1 MPGKLPGL
9 PPRLLPSAYSISE
22 KSLFLL
28 LPTGWK
34 WVRLTR
40 ILVYFP
46 EIYYMTTTTKTQLSY
61 KPQFC
66 NEQVKN
72 DLFLYLDSYMHAHD
86 SIILNS
92 QKMEATQTSS
102 DSRTGK
108 RNVIYPWTLFSN
120 TKEQSTTTWRSLKK
134 HYPQWKK
141 ANSIAYR
148 TLFRLHEMSRKGT

>member
-1 MPGKLPGL
+1 MPGKLLGL

-22 KSLFLL
+22 KSLFSL

-34 WVRLTR
+34 WVRLTG

-61 KPQFC
+61 KLQFC
-66 NEQVKN
+66 NDQVKN
-72 DLFLYLDSYMHAHD
+72 DLFLYIDSYMHTHD

-92 QKMEATQTSS
+92 QKVEAIQTSN

-108 RNVIYPWTLFSN
+108 QNVIYPWILFSN

-141 ANSIAYR
+141 ANNVAYR
-148 TLFRLHEMSRKGT
+148 TLFHLHEMSRKGT